1 MRAAMGGW
9 GAVSEWGRPPLNI
22 VEGWVCHVTSDQ

>member
-9 GAVSEWGRPPLNI
+9 GVGSEWGEASLNI
-22 VEGWVCHVTSDQ
+22 VEGWVCHVTSDL